1 MKVTVDS
8 QSGFCFG
15 VQFAIEMAEA
25 ELAENGSL
33 YSLGDVVHNA
43 VEVERLNK
51 MGLKTITKD
60 EFKTLSNAKVLIRA
74 HGEPPETYKFAMEN
88 NIELIDASCPVVL
101 KLQRR
106 VKDFYDEGYQILIY
120 GKKEHAEVVG
130 VNGQC
135 NNEAIVIRNA
145 DLSDP
150 SEIAPID
157 FKRKTVLFTQ
167 TTQDTKGFYQL
178 RDNLKRL
185 FAEKNAS
192 ENFDEAATNAE
203 AVEFL
208 AKDTICRQVS
218 GRDEKLTKFAAQNE
232 VIVFVAGR
240 KSSNGKA
247 LFGVCKAANPRA
259 YFIEREDEL
268 RAEWFVRSDGSPV
281 ESVGVCGATSTPMW
295 QMELVADAIRKR
307 FAPKEAAMA
316 QVLSR

>member
-15 VQFAIEMAEA
+15 VQFAVEMAES
-25 ELAENGSL
+25 ELAESGSL
-33 YSLGDVVHNA
+33 YSLGDIVHNT

-51 MGLKTITKD
+51 LGLKTISKD
-60 EFKTLSNAKVLIRA
+60 EFKTLSNTKVLIRA
-74 HGEPPETYKFAMEN
+74 HGEPPETYKYAMEN

-120 GKKEHAEVVG
+120 GKKDHAEVIG

-135 NNEAIVIRNA
+135 NNEAIVIKHA

-150 SEIAPID
+150 SELAPID
-157 FKRKTVLFTQ
+157 FSRKTVLFTQ

-178 RDNLKRL
+178 RDNLKKL
-185 FAEKNAS
+185 FAEKHAS
-192 ENFDEAATNAE
+192 EKFDEAATNQE
-203 AVEFL
+203 ALEFL

-218 GRDEKLTKFAAQNE
+218 GRDEKLTKFAEQNE
-232 VIVFVAGR
+232 VVVFVAGK
-240 KSSNGKA
+240 KSSNGKV
-247 LFGVCKAANPRA
+247 LFGVCKAANPRT
-259 YFIEREDEL
+259 YFAEHEGEL
-268 RAEWFVRSDGSPV
+268 QAEWFVREDGSPV

-295 QMELVADAIRKR
+295 QMEFIADVIRKN
-307 FAPKEAAMA
+307 FAPKEASA
-316 QVLSR
+316 V

>member
-15 VQFAIEMAEA
+15 VQFAVEMAEG
-25 ELAENGSL
+25 ELADSGFL
-33 YSLGDVVHNA
+33 YSLGDIVHNA
-43 VEVERLNK
+43 VEVKRLNDL
-51 MGLKTITKD
+51 GLKTISKED
-60 EFKTLSNAKVLIRA
+60 LKSLSNTKVLIRA

-106 VKDFYDEGYQILIY
+106 VKDFYDDGYQVVIY
-120 GKKEHAEVVG
+120 GKKDHAEVIG

-135 NNEAIVIRNA
+135 NNEAIVVKHA

-157 FKRKTVLFTQ
+157 FSRKTVLFTQ

-178 RDNLKRL
+178 RDNLKKL
-185 FAEKNAS
+185 FAEKHS
-192 ENFDEAATNAE
+192 SKNFDEIATNQE
-203 AVEFL
+203 ASEFL

-218 GRDEKLTKFAAQNE
+218 GRDEKLTKFSLQNE
-232 VIVFVAGR
+232 VVIFIAGK
-240 KSSNGKA
+240 KSSNGKV
-247 LFGVCKAANPRA
+247 LFGICQSVNPRT
-259 YFIEREDEL
+259 YFAEHEGEL
-268 RAEWFVRSDGSPV
+268 QADWFVREDGSAV

-295 QMELVADAIRKR
+295 QMELVADVIRKN
-307 FAPKEAAMA
+307 FAPKEETL
-316 QVLSR
+316 V

>member
-232 VIVFVAGR
+232 VVVFVAGR

>member
-1 MKVTVDS
+1 MKVTVDPH
-8 QSGFCFG
+8 SGFCFG
-15 VQFAIEMAEA
+15 VQFAVEMAEA

-33 YSLGDVVHNA
+33 YSLGDIVHNT
-43 VEVERLNK
+43 VEVKRLND
-51 MGLKTITKD
+51 MGLKTITRD
-60 EFKTLSNAKVLIRA
+60 ELKSLSNTKVLIRA
-74 HGEPPETYKFAMEN
+74 HGEPPETYRFAMEN

-120 GKKEHAEVVG
+120 GKKEHPEVIG

-135 NNEAIVIRNA
+135 NNEAIVIRHA

-150 SEIAPID
+150 NEIAPID
-157 FKRKTVLFTQ
+157 FSRKTVLFTQ

-178 RDNLKRL
+178 RDNLKKL

-192 ENFDEAATNAE
+192 EKFDESATNAQ

-218 GRDEKLTKFAAQNE
+218 GRDEKLTKFALQNE
-232 VIVFVAGR
+232 VIVFVAGK
-240 KSSNGKA
+240 KSSNGKV
-247 LFGVCKAANPRA
+247 LFDVCKAANPRT
-259 YFIEREDEL
+259 YFAEHEGDL
-268 RAEWFVRSDGSPV
+268 QAEWFIRADGSPV

-295 QMELVADAIRKR
+295 QMELVADVIRKT
-307 FAPKEAAMA
+307 FAPKEAVSA
-316 QVLSR
+316 

>member
-25 ELAENGSL
+25 ELGESGSL
-33 YSLGDVVHNA
+33 YSLGDIVHNA

-51 MGLKTITKD
+51 MGLKTISKE
-60 EFKTLSNAKVLIRA
+60 EFKTLSNTKVLIRA

-120 GKKEHAEVVG
+120 GKKEHAEVIG

-135 NNEAIVIRNA
+135 NDEAIVIRDA
-145 DLSDP
+145 DLNDP

-167 TTQDTKGFYQL
+167 TTQDTKGFYRL

-218 GRDEKLTKFAAQNE
+218 GRDEKLAQFAAQNE
-232 VIVFVAGR
+232 VIVFVAGK
-240 KSSNGKA
+240 KSSNGKV
-247 LFGVCKAANPRA
+247 LFGVCKAVNPRT
-259 YFIEREDEL
+259 YFAEHEGEL
-268 RAEWFVRSDGSPV
+268 QAEWFARDDGSPV

-295 QMELVADAIRKR
+295 QMELIADVIRKR
-307 FAPKEAAMA
+307 FAPQEASVA
-316 QVLSR
+316 Q